1 MSAQADL
8 GHAHRF
14 SNLFELKLHRRFDSA
29 VNLFNL
35 KKTRVLMSLPSGL
48 NLVEDR
54 LANEKE
60 VGQLFECFSV
70 DRLFD
75 LKGDFK

>member
-1 MSAQADL
+1 MGAQADL
-8 GHAHRF
+8 RHPHRF
-14 SNLFELKLHRRFDSA
+14 SNLFELKFHRRFDSA
-29 VNLFNL
+29 VDLLNL
-35 KKTRVLMSLPSGL
+35 KKTRVLMGIPAGL